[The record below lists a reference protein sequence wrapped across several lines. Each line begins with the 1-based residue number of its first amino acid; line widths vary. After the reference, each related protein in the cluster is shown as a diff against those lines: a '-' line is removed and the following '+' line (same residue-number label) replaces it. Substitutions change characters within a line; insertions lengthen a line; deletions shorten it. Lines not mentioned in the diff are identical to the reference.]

1 MGGRQ
6 WPPTRS
12 RSPRPQR
19 SRRVR
24 PSRGSARTL
33 TPRSANG
40 HRAIS
45 NHRLSDRHGA
55 RPHPRNLLG
64 GLLLGIITSAILIPI
79 LAGLLILSA
88 ITVWGHREWF
98 PTTERQPCRLHPRPN
113 SHLSSDRTR
122 AFSFPDIRA
131 AIAQTSSAGP
141 HDNEVLRVRCR
152 RHRVPFLALQTP
164 RSPTH
169 VFQCWRFPRLIASGF
184 DELVS
189 KADWIGKDRLVASRH
204 LDQAELSE
212 PA

>member
-1 MGGRQ
+1 MATYKEQISKAAAQQTSPPIQRLCADFDAQIGQWTPGNIEPPPERPTWRSAASSEPSWRTTSRHHHQRNPDPHPGG
-6 WPPTRS
+6 PPDPFS
-12 RSPRPQR
+12 DHSL
-19 SRRVR
+19 
-24 PSRGSARTL
+24 G
-33 TPRSANG
+33 TPRVVP
-40 HRAIS
+40 
-45 NHRLSDRHGA
+45 DHGKTTVPPA
-55 RPHPRNLLG
+55 PATQLAPLERSHP
-64 GLLLGIITSAILIPI
+64 
-79 LAGLLILSA
+79 
-88 ITVWGHREWF
+88 
-98 PTTERQPCRLHPRPN
+98 
-113 SHLSSDRTR
+113 